1 MKMSRDVGESIFDSV
16 ISYEL
21 TRDNNYTGF
30 QDARRWWRMNR
41 GSKLLTLDKKYINDY
56 FGISRNGYN

>member
-1 MKMSRDVGESIFDSV
+1 MSRDVGESIFDSV

-41 GSKLLTLDKKYINDY
+41 GSKLLTRNTSTI
-56 FGISRNGYN
+56 ISEYQEMVITEY